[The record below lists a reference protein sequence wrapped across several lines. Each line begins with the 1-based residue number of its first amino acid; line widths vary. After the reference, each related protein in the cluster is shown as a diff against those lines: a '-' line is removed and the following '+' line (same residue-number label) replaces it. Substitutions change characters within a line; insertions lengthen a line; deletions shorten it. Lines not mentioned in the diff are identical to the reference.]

1 MLPVIIHH
9 RYHDHPNTRD
19 GSARD
24 DRAVSRVRC
33 PVSVLKVQP
42 LCLLSSLND
51 NDDDADDDYD
61 DDNDADDDAGG
72 SPSG

>member
-1 MLPVIIHH
+1 M
-9 RYHDHPNTRD
+9 
-19 GSARD
+19 
-24 DRAVSRVRC
+24 SRVRC